1 VVVERQE
8 WATAPCNW
16 PYGVKSETARR
27 RRQRRASQ
35 TDGLLRLLS
44 LSPSMMAASS
54 AMRRAPPLPYPD
66 DGLPT
71 ETSRTQAD
79 TEDVLLGHFPASG
92 ATPTLNMET
101 HKQWLARNLIQGFP
115 ARYQAYDCSQP
126 WLSYW
131 TLQAFCAIGIGMD
144 PASSQ
149 RCVRG
154 RSHAVWSALSQ
165 ALVGSSTRS

>member
-1 VVVERQE
+1 
-8 WATAPCNW
+8 
-16 PYGVKSETARR
+16 
-27 RRQRRASQ
+27 
-35 TDGLLRLLS
+35 
-44 LSPSMMAASS
+44 MAASS
-54 AMRRAPPLPYPD
+54 ATRRAPPLPYPD

-92 ATPTLNMET
+92 ATPTLNMEM

-149 RCVRG
+149 RCARR